1 MVAIYG
7 RLRPMATARNE
18 VQVATKKSAK
28 KPMKKKSDPKWME
41 AASAKMKASGT
52 KGSFKKAAAK
62 AGKSVKEE
70 AAAVTKP
77 GSKAS
82 PKLKAKANFAKVAM
96 KFGKK
101 KKAKKK

>member
-1 MVAIYG
+1 MTTTRSEVEVA
-7 RLRPMATARNE
+7 A
-18 VQVATKKSAK
+18 KKSAK

-41 AASAKMKASGT
+41 KAAADMKAKGT
-52 KGSFKKAAAK
+52 KGTFKKAAAK

-82 PKLKAKANFAKVAM
+82 PKLKAKANFAKIAM
-96 KFGKK
+96 KVGKK